1 MSEVTKTPEIEM
13 LEKVSGQI
21 EKYVKA
27 LEDKI
32 SKEDLKP
39 LNEAIEALKNG
50 TADKTAVEEVKKGL
64 QKLSDLFEEMQE
76 DIAANK
82 NRGRAKGIVSP
93 GQAFIDHIINSKLDI
108 QAYQKSRN
116 MGRVQLEVPM
126 LVQKLP
132 ATMSTSNVD
141 AVGTDSIP
149 FELADFEFG
158 LTRIAR
164 RQPFLMQLANTS
176 PISTMYAQWAEQ
188 ENPDGAATAVTQGSS
203 KPQVDFDWIEKSQKV
218 EKIAAYI
225 KITKEMLADLP
236 GVRNEIDTELQEL
249 VMLKADD
256 DLWDANGTTPNIKGI
271 TQFAT
276 SYSAPV
282 GLIDIDNNYDVLRAG
297 VAQVVLQKFMPNYI
311 VMHPTDVAALDMIKD
326 GGTGAYVLPPF
337 KAANGQ
343 AIAGVPI
350 VENLGVDQGS
360 FLVGDFTKWRVR
372 IREGFNI
379 DMGYDGNDFTK
390 NLITILGEIRLVS
403 YVKGNH
409 TGAFVL
415 GDLQAS

>member
-1 MSEVTKTPEIEM
+1 MPDVTKTPELEM

-21 EKYVKA
+21 EKYAKE
-27 LEDKI
+27 LEGKL
-32 SKEDLKP
+32 SKDELKP

-76 DIAANK
+76 DVASNK
-82 NRGRAKGIVSP
+82 NRGGRKSFVTP
-93 GQAFIDHIINSKLDI
+93 GQAFIDHIVSSKLDI

-126 LVQKLP
+126 MVQKL
-132 ATMSTSNVD
+132 AGTISTSNVD
-141 AVGTDSIP
+141 AVGTNSIP

-158 LTRIAR
+158 LTRVQR
-164 RQPFLMQLANTS
+164 RQPYLMQLANLS
-176 PISTMYAQWAEQ
+176 PINTMYAQWAEQ
-188 ENPDGAATAVTQGSS
+188 ENPDGTVTAVTQGSS
-203 KPQVDFDWIEKSQKV
+203 KPQIDFDWVEKSQKV

-225 KITKEMLADLP
+225 KITKEMLSDLP
-236 GVRNEIDTELQEL
+236 GIRNEIDTELREL
-249 VMLKADD
+249 VLLKADD
-256 DLWDANGTTPNIKGI
+256 DLWDGDGTTPNIKGI

-276 SYSAPV
+276 AYSAPA
-282 GLIDIDNNYDVLRAG
+282 GLIDIDNNWDVLRAG
-297 VAQVVLQKFMPNYI
+297 IAQVVEQKFAPNYI
-311 VMHPTDVAALDMIKD
+311 VMHPTDVAALDMIK
-326 GGTGAYVLPPF
+326 GTDEHYVNPPF
-337 KAANGQ
+337 KSANGT
-343 AIAGVPI
+343 IIVSGVPI

-360 FLVGDFTKWRVR
+360 FLVGDFSKWRVR

-415 GDLQAS
+415 GDLQTS